1 MISFA
6 AANFIVFI
14 TSVGLLWA
22 EGHSHM
28 FREIMGLAWALFAI
42 CLIFSVLIVGLLF
55 LHIFLII
62 KGLTTFEFIMQKRES
77 EKNLEMIAR

>member
-1 MISFA
+1 
-6 AANFIVFI
+6 
-14 TSVGLLWA
+14 
-22 EGHSHM
+22 
-28 FREIMGLAWALFAI
+28 
-42 CLIFSVLIVGLLF
+42 LIVGLLF